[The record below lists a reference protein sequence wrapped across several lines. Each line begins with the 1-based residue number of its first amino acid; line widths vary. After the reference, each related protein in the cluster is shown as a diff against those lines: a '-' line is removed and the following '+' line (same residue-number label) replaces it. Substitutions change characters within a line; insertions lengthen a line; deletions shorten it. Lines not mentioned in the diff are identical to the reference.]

1 MAGKKITTIQTG
13 NVEIISTEII
23 QFHLGRNEF
32 DSGLVYT
39 DGGAGSTLYDRMPVG
54 QIAATRKIVPLDPT
68 AATGA
73 ENLFGFLDLGLED
86 ELTVAA
92 GASVNLTVCIKG
104 RIDERRIVWPAGVT
118 ANDVIAGSTLTV
130 KTYAQ
135 SRGFDFVTSKD
146 VEVPTE

>member
-13 NVEIISTEII
+13 NVEIISSEII

-32 DSGLVYT
+32 DSGLT
-39 DGGAGSTLYDRMPVG
+39 FTAGGADVTLYDRMPMG
-54 QIAATRKIVPLDPT
+54 QIAATRKLVPLDPT

-73 ENLFGFLDLGLED
+73 ENLFGFLDLGTD
-86 ELTVAA
+86 ESLVVAA
-92 GASVNLTVCIKG
+92 NASVKLTVCIKG

-118 ANDVIAGSTLTV
+118 ANDIIAGSKLTV
-130 KTYAQ
+130 RTYAQ
-135 SRGFDFVTSKD
+135 SRGFDFIATKD